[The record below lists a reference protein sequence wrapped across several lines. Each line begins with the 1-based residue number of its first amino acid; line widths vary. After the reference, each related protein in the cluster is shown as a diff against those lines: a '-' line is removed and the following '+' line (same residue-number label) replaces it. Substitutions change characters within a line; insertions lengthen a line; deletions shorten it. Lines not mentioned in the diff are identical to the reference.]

1 MFRAGSEHLPK
12 FYNNVHPNCVWD
24 GDLINVTHTAQWAIN
39 DQKIKKYHRIIIGN
53 KLNWRER

>member
-12 FYNNVHPNCVWD
+12 FYNNVHPNWVWD
-24 GDLINVTHTAQWAIN
+24 GDLINATHTAQWAIN

-53 KLNWRER
+53 KLN